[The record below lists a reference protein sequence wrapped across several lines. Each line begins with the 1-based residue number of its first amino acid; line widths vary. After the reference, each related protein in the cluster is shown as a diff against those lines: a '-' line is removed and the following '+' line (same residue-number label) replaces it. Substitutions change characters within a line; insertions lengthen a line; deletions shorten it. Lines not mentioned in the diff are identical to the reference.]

1 MVDGHRVTRPESGTA
16 WIVAGAPG
24 TGKST
29 LAVPLAREQRAF
41 LLDRDVVTAPL
52 TRVIAELVGAAPDDL
67 DDPRV
72 RAVLGDRAY
81 ELVLTAARDNLLLGR
96 DVVIV
101 APFTRALSELRHVR
115 DLRERLGSGPLRVI
129 WLTCP
134 DDERRRRLERR
145 GAARDARKLEAPA
158 LVAQV
163 EPIVPHAVVES
174 RRAVEEQLLA
184 ARRAPAIPGGAA
196 SA

>member
-1 MVDGHRVTRPESGTA
+1 MVDGLRVTGMGPGTA

-29 LAVPLAREQRAF
+29 LAAPLAREQRAF

-52 TRVIAELVGAAPDDL
+52 TRVIAELVGAAADDL

-72 RAVLGDRAY
+72 RDVLGDRAY
-81 ELVLTAARDNLLLGR
+81 EVVLSPARDNLLLGR
-96 DVVIV
+96 DVVVV
-101 APFTRALSELRHVR
+101 APFTRALGDYGQARELH
-115 DLRERLGSGPLRVI
+115 ERLGCAPLRVV

-145 GAARDARKLEAPA
+145 GAARDVRKLDAAA
-158 LVAQV
+158 LVAEV
-163 EPIVPHAVVES
+163 EPIVPHAVVDG
-174 RRAVEEQLLA
+174 RWAVEEQLIA
-184 ARRAPAIPGGAA
+184 ARRAPVLPGEAA
-196 SA
+196 SV